1 MASRQ
6 ALIWQ
11 TKFHLLDSGHVQA
24 ALSLDH
30 DLAQAMHRAS
40 SGDDT
45 SDNKSKGKL
54 MHTGELAATV
64 DAVLQERLKLRPIPN
79 HVDTSF
85 ERETRRLWTKEAL
98 AHCMGAKKCQ
108 NCDAVSPKIRHDA
121 YNKIFQTA
129 LADANQRSNDAA
141 GIVFLPASSSSNGS
155 DSDDDDDDEPKP
167 DGYASDD
174 SQAEEGKDDDDD
186 TMSDM
191 EDEEGKDKDAL
202 GFTKGREATAVA
214 NRKKVTIA
222 NDATTKQKSGPDKFF
237 QALEVEAQV
246 RAVYRMEPSLCRSLF
261 GSSPNH
267 YFLRAIPV
275 PPARFRPPMV
285 MGTMTVEHAQN
296 FYLQKVI
303 QCNER
308 VRTLMAHIQAG
319 VMVSPNPNITET
331 TKMTKADRNKSQA
344 MAISTWIDLQTHVN
358 CFMDSSKDPSA
369 SSSEMV
375 PNGIRQLLEK
385 KEGIFRKYVSLFL
398 SFRFTS
404 SIVTCCIPPSYASL
418 ILYLFCCF
426 FWYGTF
432 FVGI

>member
-1 MASRQ
+1 MADLERAIVRRQVESVTFGLYSDEEVRTRSICEVTSPIAFDALGTPLPGGLYDPLMGPSSKVDRNSCVTCGNLYHHCPGHSGHLELCVPAYHPLLFSKLLVILKTKCMACHKLRMASRQ

-40 SGDDT
+40 SGDNT
-45 SDNKSKGKL
+45 SESKSKGKL

-98 AHCMGAKKCQ
+98 GHCMGAKKCQ

-141 GIVFLPASSSSNGS
+141 GIVFLPASSSSDGTTTHTNGS
-155 DSDDDDDDEPKP
+155 DSDDDDDEPTNNNKP

-174 SQAEEGKDDDDD
+174 SQAEEGKDDDEMGDD

-202 GFTKGREATAVA
+202 GFTKGREATAVVA
-214 NRKKVTIA
+214 NNRKKVTMA
-222 NDATTKQKSGPDKFF
+222 NDVKQKSAAGPDKFF

-246 RAVYRMEPSLCRSLF
+246 RAVYRMEPKPFQS
-261 GSSPNH
+261 H
-267 YFLRAIPV
+267 
-275 PPARFRPPMV
+275 PP
-285 MGTMTVEHAQN
+285 
-296 FYLQKVI
+296 
-303 QCNER
+303 
-308 VRTLMAHIQAG
+308 
-319 VMVSPNPNITET
+319 
-331 TKMTKADRNKSQA
+331 D
-344 MAISTWIDLQTHVN
+344 
-358 CFMDSSKDPSA
+358 
-369 SSSEMV
+369 
-375 PNGIRQLLEK
+375 
-385 KEGIFRKYVSLFL
+385 
-398 SFRFTS
+398 
-404 SIVTCCIPPSYASL
+404 
-418 ILYLFCCF
+418 
-426 FWYGTF
+426 
-432 FVGI
+432 FVLPWSWEP